1 MQIVVSRDITFLL
14 FLVSG
19 FLNCFY
25 VPQIAFRFS
34 LFFKET
40 GSSEGRPAP
49 SRLRE
54 VVLPT
59 CPSLPRVCLGPGSA
73 HLSVTL
79 TCPSSSSSLPFS
91 PRLISSV
98 QYWQMCSAC
107 DGIFGLVQQPM
118 NEGAITFW
126 P

>member
-19 FLNCFY
+19 FLNCFC
-25 VPQIAFRFS
+25 VPQIAFRFLCFQGDWILGRAS
-34 LFFKET
+34 RSFQID
-40 GSSEGRPAP
+40 GSYPPYLSESG
-49 SRLRE
+49 S
-54 VVLPT
+54 
-59 CPSLPRVCLGPGSA
+59 VCLGPGSA

-98 QYWQMCSAC
+98 QYWQICSAC
-107 DGIFGLVQQPM
+107 DGNFGLVQQPM
-118 NEGAITFW
+118 NDGAITFW